1 MKKEVTKRAEAF
13 ESAIST
19 NWGGYTILDRGVP
32 DKDPPKAPALRGVRK
47 RFRIEVLR
55 NGISGIL
62 RPSQCVIL
70 SFYNLEGS
78 TEFPKL
84 SF

>member
-32 DKDPPKAPALRGVRK
+32 DKGAPFKGGPET
-47 RFRIEVLR
+47 F
-55 NGISGIL
+55 
-62 RPSQCVIL
+62 
-70 SFYNLEGS
+70 
-78 TEFPKL
+78 
-84 SF
+84 